1 MASKIAGIYY
11 EVDYK
16 INPQGFQKANDNI
29 KRIDGNAKGAANQI
43 GFLDKGMGS
52 LIGKAAGIAS
62 IGYAF
67 KKSFDFVKSS
77 INTYIEFDDSL
88 RKTASKINLTDI
100 EMKSLAKSTGEV
112 ALQFNTTGKAVSD
125 AQEYLALAGYNLEQI
140 QAASPTVI
148 AAQRATGESMQ
159 LVSDIATDTAGSYGY
174 MADQLDYVTDRMVYT
189 TTRFNTNFGQMG
201 EAMKYVAPVAKNL
214 GLEFSDLNAYIG
226 TVANSG
232 IKSSQAG
239 TSLRFIFNRLK
250 TPTKRLAN
258 QLKKEFGLSFY
269 DKKGNFIGINE
280 SLLMIDKAQK
290 KMSDKKRSRL
300 FHTLFGTE
308 ASTAAEILFSAGID
322 NILKKGQEIEEESER
337 MTQKT
342 AEFID
347 AGLGGATKQFKS
359 QMDGLSK
366 ELGIMFQPAATSLV
380 EASSLL
386 ISGVRKNIQEINDNE
401 YEATQKT
408 FNESMEFLDSIS
420 GGILGTGIKDI
431 VEMVD
436 FIKDENG
443 RIQIKE
449 NNFLMPRKIAD
460 AALLDDYMEK
470 YLTPEQLEEVKKNRN
485 KLKLFGGE
493 TEEEIIT
500 NYFDISRALKNNGS
514 EKEFTKPVIEL
525 NININGGQFK
535 DKENIDLL
543 STNIKEEFQK
553 MIDTSWNK
561 KLSMEDLLINGR

>member
-401 YEATQKT
+401 YGATQKT

>member
-1 MASKIAGIYY
+1 MADKIAGIYY

>member
-1 MASKIAGIYY
+1 MAGKIAGIYY

-112 ALQFNTTGKAVSD
+112 ALQFSTTGKAVSD

-436 FIKDENG
+436 FIKDENE

-553 MIDTSWNK
+553 MIDTNWNK